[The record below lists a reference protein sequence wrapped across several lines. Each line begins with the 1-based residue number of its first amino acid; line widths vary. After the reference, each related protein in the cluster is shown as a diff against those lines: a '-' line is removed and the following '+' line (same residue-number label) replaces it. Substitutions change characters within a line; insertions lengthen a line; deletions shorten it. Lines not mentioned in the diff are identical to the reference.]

1 MVSVQCFWM
10 CSFFLRK
17 EKWKKK
23 NLHFPIFPSS
33 DLAELFSFLQVIK
46 PESNDKETEGAYE
59 SDLPEELCGS
69 HLLQQSLKGYN
80 DRPDVIIEAQF
91 DDSDSEDG
99 HGNTQNALIDGV
111 KKLSVCVHEKGEY
124 RTALRRFILVDCF
137 KYWNSLCAA
146 ELITQY
152 RWYLSNF

>member
-80 DRPDVIIEAQF
+80 DSPDVIIEAQF